1 MLLCALLLFGQQRLL
16 HNKNDLLP
24 VIQKTLG
31 VSKVKVRES
40 IMAKKKKDT
49 MEFRFYELPQGEAAL
64 VLCGESWVRVY
75 GHEEFHLHFHN
86 LMEIGICRQGVGD
99 MYFDEE
105 VYKYHSGDITII
117 PENFP
122 HVTVSDGETTN
133 FWEYIFIDLR
143 SMIETMFPGNVAFQ
157 NDAVS
162 SLSKRAYMTNERD
175 NHIIAECINGIIR
188 ETNEHKTYSQRAI
201 ALKVQEIVIELLRHD
216 ASLPEEKNNFV
227 KGTNMSQIA
236 SALDYIN
243 KHFESLINM
252 PPMEYVNLIRVQ
264 KACELMKKSNESM
277 DLIAQKCG
285 FTTPSTFN
293 RNFRKFVGTS
303 PYQWKINPE
312 NYEHKLLNFRISAL
326 KGW

>member
-75 GHEEFHLHFHN
+75 GHEELHLHFHN
-86 LMEIGICRQGVGD
+86 LMELGICRQGVGD
-99 MYFDEE
+99 MFLDEE

-117 PENFP
+117 PEKFP

-162 SLSKRAYMTNERD
+162 SLS
-175 NHIIAECINGIIR
+175 
-188 ETNEHKTYSQRAI
+188 
-201 ALKVQEIVIELLRHD
+201 
-216 ASLPEEKNNFV
+216 
-227 KGTNMSQIA
+227 
-236 SALDYIN
+236 
-243 KHFESLINM
+243 
-252 PPMEYVNLIRVQ
+252 
-264 KACELMKKSNESM
+264 
-277 DLIAQKCG
+277 
-285 FTTPSTFN
+285 
-293 RNFRKFVGTS
+293 
-303 PYQWKINPE
+303 
-312 NYEHKLLNFRISAL
+312 
-326 KGW
+326 

>member
-1 MLLCALLLFGQQRLL
+1 MPPGSR
-16 HNKNDLLP
+16 
-24 VIQKTLG
+24 
-31 VSKVKVRES
+31 R
-40 IMAKKKKDT
+40 
-49 MEFRFYELPQGEAAL
+49 Y
-64 VLCGESWVRVY
+64 VL
-75 GHEEFHLHFHN
+75 
-86 LMEIGICRQGVGD
+86 
-99 MYFDEE
+99 DEE

-216 ASLPEEKNNFV
+216 ASLPEEK
-227 KGTNMSQIA
+227 K
-236 SALDYIN
+236 
-243 KHFESLINM
+243 
-252 PPMEYVNLIRVQ
+252 
-264 KACELMKKSNESM
+264 
-277 DLIAQKCG
+277 
-285 FTTPSTFN
+285 
-293 RNFRKFVGTS
+293 
-303 PYQWKINPE
+303 
-312 NYEHKLLNFRISAL
+312 
-326 KGW
+326 